1 MSATEHL
8 NELRK
13 RAHEAVKQNKVYTVR
28 GCFQVI
34 RNALRT
40 RGWVEKLENAHHS
53 MNTTI
58 STITTTATSATTA
71 ATNTGSINPSSTSGS
86 TASVQRLSRRPH
98 VVSAVRSKYL
108 NNPLKVNSNCN
119 ERQVLSRFVENISVN
134 FLWTDRK
141 DKADYSE
148 QLKNPQMIINKFNYV
163 PFTNK
168 ENLNTFLRELLWYYD
183 DENVDVNFP
192 RCFNVWHLEELNEFT
207 EHFRLSACVAFLSWL
222 MDKYSQEGVESVF
235 SSNGQLPFSVID
247 FAMKRC
253 LDFIQRSL
261 HEDIDIIEPLN
272 HNVWEHDWHSFLQHH
287 HQFTHEFSTR
297 IHCEDK
303 QLAAVF
309 QDNLVQSVRELL
321 RTVHAHWPQYEID
334 GYRNLWI
341 IKPANKCRG
350 RGINVTNDLTKILN
364 LINPT
369 VTTKNHYIV
378 QKYIGNK
385 FNRFHTQ
392 FIPNQSWNRSF
403 CFEELIT
410 SFSCA
415 EAK

>member
-1 MSATEHL
+1 MSAAEHL

-13 RAHEAVKQNKVYTVR
+13 RAHEAIKQHKVYTVR

-40 RGWVEKLENAHHS
+40 RGWVEKLENNHHPINNS
-53 MNTTI
+53 
-58 STITTTATSATTA
+58 TTTAT
-71 ATNTGSINPSSTSGS
+71 NSGTLSS
-86 TASVQRLSRRPH
+86 TASSTVNTNVTSTSSSSILTVKNRSARRSH
-98 VVSAVRSKYL
+98 TSSGVRSKYL
-108 NNPLKVNSNCN
+108 NNPLKITSNSN
-119 ERQVLSRFVENISVN
+119 ERHVLSRFVENISVN

-207 EHFRLSACVAFLSWL
+207 EHFRLSACLAFLTWIL
-222 MDKYSQEGVESVF
+222 DKYSLEGIESVF
-235 SSNGQLPFSVID
+235 SSNGQIPYNAID

-253 LDFIQRSL
+253 MDFIHRSL
-261 HEDIDIIEPLN
+261 HEDIDAVDPIN

-287 HQFTHEFSTR
+287 HQFTHEIASR
-297 IHCEDK
+297 IHCEEK
-303 QLAAVF
+303 QRSAAF
-309 QDNLVQSVRELL
+309 QNNIVQSVRELL
-321 RTVHAHWPQYEID
+321 NTVHEHWPQHKID

-350 RGINVTNDLTKILN
+350 RGIMVTNDLTKILN

-369 VTTKNHYIV
+369 VTTKNHFIV
-378 QKYIGNK
+378 QKYIG
-385 FNRFHTQ
+385 
-392 FIPNQSWNRSF
+392 
-403 CFEELIT
+403 E
-410 SFSCA
+410 
-415 EAK
+415 